1 MHFGP
6 LHIDSNRDKNNKRSI
21 LPLKSGRN
29 GENIDFQPY
38 NRKDAL
44 IKDLKMKSALQK
56 SPIPKTQA
64 FVVKEL
70 KQPNFDPN
78 WHFHPEYQL
87 FMVVK
92 GSGTRFIG
100 DHVKQFKNGEITF
113 TGPNLPHMWRSDNE
127 GIAVEED
134 KWSEGIVVYFHEDFI
149 GESLLQKEE
158 MIKLRQLFQKSL
170 RGLDIS
176 GKTAKTIGA
185 MMNKLLHLD
194 GFDSV
199 LELLKI
205 LNHLANTSESKL
217 LASPGYTNSLK
228 EGDTER
234 MNGVHAYVMGNFK
247 GKIDL
252 RTVAALANMTP
263 TSFSRYFKVHANKTF
278 SEFLSGIRIGYACK
292 LLIEENMDIGQA
304 CYESGFQTLSN
315 FNKQFRTITKTTPTA
330 YKKKYKI

>member
-1 MHFGP
+1 
-6 LHIDSNRDKNNKRSI
+6 
-21 LPLKSGRN
+21 
-29 GENIDFQPY
+29 
-38 NRKDAL
+38 
-44 IKDLKMKSALQK
+44 MKSALQK
-56 SPIPKTQA
+56 SPIPRAQA
-64 FVVKEL
+64 FVVKKL

-100 DHVKQFKNGEITF
+100 DHVKHFKEGEITF

-127 GIAVEED
+127 GFVVDEN
-134 KWSEGIVVYFHEDFI
+134 KWSEGLVIYFHEDFI

-158 MIKLRQLFQKSL
+158 MLRLRQLFQKSR
-170 RGLDIS
+170 RGMDVS
-176 GKTAKTIGA
+176 GKTAETIAA
-185 MMNKLLHLD
+185 MMTNLLHLE

-199 LELLKI
+199 IELLKI
-205 LNHLANTSESKL
+205 LNYLSNTTEFRL

-234 MNGVHAYVMGNFK
+234 MNKVHAYVMENFK

-252 RTVAALANMTP
+252 KTVASLAHMTP

-292 LLIEENMDIGQA
+292 LLIEEKMNIGQA

-315 FNKQFRTITKTTPTA
+315 FNKQFKFITKTTPLE
-330 YKKKYKI
+330 YKKKYSI

>member
-1 MHFGP
+1 
-6 LHIDSNRDKNNKRSI
+6 
-21 LPLKSGRN
+21 
-29 GENIDFQPY
+29 
-38 NRKDAL
+38 
-44 IKDLKMKSALQK
+44 MKSALQK

-64 FVVKEL
+64 FVIKKL

-87 FMVVK
+87 FMVLK

-100 DHVKQFKNGEITF
+100 DHVKQFREGEITF

-127 GIAVEED
+127 GLAVEENR
-134 KWSEGIVVYFHEDFI
+134 WCEGIVIYFHEDFI
-149 GESLLQKEE
+149 GDGLLRKEE

-170 RGLDIS
+170 RGLDVT
-176 GKTAKTIGA
+176 GKTARTIGA
-185 MMNKLLHLD
+185 MMGNLLHLE
-194 GFDSV
+194 GFDSI

-205 LNHLANTSESKL
+205 LNCLSSTTESKL
-217 LASPGYTNSLK
+217 LASSGYTNSLK

-234 MNGVHAYVMGNFK
+234 MNEVHAYVMRNFK
-247 GKIDL
+247 GKINL
-252 RTVAALANMTP
+252 KTVASLANMTP

-292 LLIEENMDIGQA
+292 LLIEENMEIGRA

-315 FNKQFRTITKTTPTA
+315 FNRQFKAITKTTPRA
-330 YKKKYKI
+330 YKKKYRI